1 MQVTIARQLG
11 LDSST
16 VSNFFMN
23 ARRRSI
29 DKWREDSP
37 SPPASTTRTVYVTSS
52 GASVLGSGHVSPS
65 TIVHQ
70 LNNASSG
77 GADPSLVNQLDL

>member
-1 MQVTIARQLG
+1 MQITIARQLG

-37 SPPASTTRTVYVTSS
+37 NQTVSQSYNRTVLVTS
-52 GASVLGSGHVSPS
+52 GPS
-65 TIVHQ
+65 SSLHH
-70 LNNASSG
+70 LASS
-77 GADPSLVNQLDL
+77 DLSLDL